1 MNKSHYVGARER
13 ADGHREHPA
22 AAPPQISYDDGAEMT
37 GGIEPSDGEEEVF
50 VTRKRVFVTTDE
62 WLVGDYTKQYVC
74 P

>member
-1 MNKSHYVGARER
+1 
-13 ADGHREHPA
+13 
-22 AAPPQISYDDGAEMT
+22 MT